1 MLSTSTFHIGRSV
14 CKKPGNEAKVY

>member
-14 CKKPGNEAKVY
+14 CKKPGNEAKDY